1 MVETPSAMG
10 KLPIAIIGAGRTGST
25 LAQALHTAGYPVTA
39 VWSRTPAHAAEL
51 AGRLGAAVTSLQ
63 ETPQAAALTLITVPD
78 DSLPSVAACVADSW
92 IAGHMAVH
100 CSGVLPAAVLAPIAA
115 HAGLTGGFH
124 PLAAISWR
132 DQPLPPGITF
142 AVEADEPLRGLLWQM
157 AYDLHGQPFDLD
169 PAARPLYHAAA
180 VLASNYTVVLAAL
193 AAGLMQRAGI
203 EGYVALRAIMP
214 LLRSTLANLETVGL
228 PNALTGPLV
237 RGDAGTVIEHLA
249 ALDVT
254 APDVAQVYRTLGLA
268 ALPLVEARG
277 MLEPATIAALEEA
290 IRGVL
295 LDQLQLPH
303 AVPSRT
309 GVAANNR

>member
-1 MVETPSAMG
+1 MVDTTSATGKPSV
-10 KLPIAIIGAGRTGST
+10 AIIGAGRTGST

-39 VWSRTPAHAAEL
+39 IWSRTPAHAAEL
-51 AGRLGAAVTSLQ
+51 AGRLGAAVTSLE

-78 DSLPSVAACVADSW
+78 DSLPSVAARVADSW

-100 CSGVLPAAVLAPIAA
+100 CSGVLPAGVLAPIAKQG
-115 HAGLTGGFH
+115 GLIGGFH
-124 PLAAISWR
+124 PLAAISRR
-132 DQPLPPGITF
+132 DQPLQGITF

-193 AAGLMQRAGI
+193 AAGLMQCTGI
-203 EGYVALRAIMP
+203 EGDAALRAIMP

-277 MLEPATIAALEEA
+277 MLEPATIATLEEA

-295 LDQLQLPH
+295 LDQLQLSH

>member
-39 VWSRTPAHAAEL
+39 IWSRPPAHAAEL

-124 PLAAISWR
+124 PLAAISDR
-132 DQPLPPGITF
+132 DQALPPGLTF
-142 AVEADEPLRGLLWQM
+142 AIEAIEPLRGVLWQM

-214 LLRSTLANLETVGL
+214 LLRSTLANLENVGL

-237 RGDAGTVIEHLA
+237 RGDAGTVIEHLS

-254 APDVAQVYRTLGLA
+254 APDIAQVYRTLGLA

-277 MLEPATIAALEEA
+277 VLEPGAIAALEDA

-295 LDQLQLPH
+295 LDRPNLPH
-303 AVPSRT
+303 AVASRT
-309 GVAANNR
+309 EIAVNSK